1 MGEAPRLHLDQP
13 ALKRR
18 ILPTVTLR
26 LQSAAPRALPATIAA
41 LLLALLVTQAASFV
55 CTAQC
60 IQHQLARPST
70 AHCHS
75 MQQPAANRT
84 AVGTCPS
91 STNNLCV
98 ADLLA
103 NSRNKTA
110 AKSLSVY
117 AAFRPATLFF
127 LLTLASFTPDTR
139 VLRSS
144 IGDPPMITAL
154 RI

>member
-1 MGEAPRLHLDQP
+1 
-13 ALKRR
+13 
-18 ILPTVTLR
+18 
-26 LQSAAPRALPATIAA
+26 
-41 LLLALLVTQAASFV
+41 
-55 CTAQC
+55 
-60 IQHQLARPST
+60 
-70 AHCHS
+70 

-91 STNNLCV
+91 STKNLCV

-103 NSRNKTA
+103 NSRNNTLR
-110 AKSLSVY
+110 SPSRYTRYL
-117 AAFRPATLFF
+117 RPANLLF

-144 IGDPPMITAL
+144 IGNPPLITAL